1 MIDADEYIESHCAR
15 GPGYLDRLEREVHL
29 KLLYPR
35 MCSGRVQGRVL
46 KMLTAMV
53 RPARVLEVGT
63 YAGYSALCI
72 AEGLPEGGHLDT
84 VEIDDELE
92 EFIRA
97 QFARTPLGERITL
110 HIGDIDEVAPTLTP
124 GYDMVYFDGN
134 KRTYLQSFLRLL
146 PLVRTGGFIVAD
158 NTLWDGKV
166 LDPERNR
173 DPQTRGICE
182 FNDYVA
188 SSPELDTVMI
198 PLRDGLTVIRK
209 L

>member
-1 MIDADEYIESHCAR
+1 METTEEYIDRHSSRAPE
-15 GPGYLDRLEREVHL
+15 YLERLERDVHL
-29 KLLYPR
+29 RLLYPR
-35 MCSGRVQGRVL
+35 MCSGHLQGRVL

-53 RPARVLEVGT
+53 APARVLEVGT

-92 EFIRA
+92 DFIRGRFA
-97 QFARTPLGERITL
+97 QSPLAHRITL
-110 HIGDIDEVAPTLTP
+110 HIGDIDKVAETLEP

-134 KRTYLQSFLRLL
+134 KRTYLESFLKLL
-146 PLVRTGGFIVAD
+146 PLVRPGGFIVAD

-166 LDPERNR
+166 LEPERNR

-188 SSPELDTVMI
+188 AGNGLETVML